1 MSLVTVDENTI
12 TENHQVKTPISD
24 KEKLELL
31 DKIVKTDFEMN
42 EKIDALREYTK
53 AEKGEIDA
61 LGGIISDCCERVRTG
76 FISETYECAVT
87 YEGTHITFTN
97 VKNGEI
103 VEQREMTEEEQLRLT
118 SNRVDAEQV
127 IRQARRKADKEDKG

>member
-31 DKIVKTDFEMN
+31 DQIVKVDLEIN
-42 EKIDALREYTK
+42 EKSEALKNYTK
-53 AEKGEIDA
+53 AAKDEIGDLA
-61 LGGIISDCCERVRTG
+61 AKISQWCGRVRTG
-76 FISETYECAVT
+76 VVSETYECAVT

-118 SNRVDAEQV
+118 SNRVDAEVV
-127 IRQARRKADKEDKG
+127 IRQARRKADKEDKE